1 MQLSRLPWRYRAV
14 PYAQIN
20 IYIEIIYLTQTMQC
34 NYNLISQRVYMCLLQ
49 EAVNIIKTVFVAA
62 TERDIHTG
70 DSVEIKI
77 ITRDGVRTEV
87 MDLKKD

>member
-1 MQLSRLPWRYRAV
+1 MFNYTIV
-14 PYAQIN
+14 PNVSICA
-20 IYIEIIYLTQTMQC
+20 MF
-34 NYNLISQRVYMCLLQ
+34 NYNIVLMFLSMFILQ

-62 TERDIHTG
+62 SERDIHTG

-77 ITRDGVRTEV
+77 ITRDGVRTEI